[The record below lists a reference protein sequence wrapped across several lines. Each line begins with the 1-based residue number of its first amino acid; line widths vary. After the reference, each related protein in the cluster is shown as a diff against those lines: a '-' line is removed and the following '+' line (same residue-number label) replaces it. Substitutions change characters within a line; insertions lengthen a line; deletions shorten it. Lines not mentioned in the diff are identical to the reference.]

1 MKCNKKNKIYTKA
14 TLLKSQSQDF
24 ICKKTKK
31 TPHCHKVEMKN

>member
-31 TPHCHKVEMKN
+31 HPTVTKLK